1 MFKVKDWKSVQWCPI
16 FFCALWAYL
25 NPSLWPLVLIIWFGL
40 SFSAVLVNETPVLP
54 YLQAVGDLDEIE
66 LLPEGTNV
74 RESSSNGMLST
85 GLPNTDTCD
94 NPYLRPAKRL
104 RRTLKTSWL
113 ELKPAS
119 AGICNTMNTKRV
131 LVCTQAEKPD
141 VHLALLIDWLIYCT
155 FISLLD

>member
-1 MFKVKDWKSVQWCPI
+1 MHCEDKPFTVASCFDYFV
-16 FFCALWAYL
+16 
-25 NPSLWPLVLIIWFGL
+25 
-40 SFSAVLVNETPVLP
+40 FSAVLVNETPVLP

-104 RRTLKTSWL
+104 RRTLKTS
-113 ELKPAS
+113 
-119 AGICNTMNTKRV
+119 
-131 LVCTQAEKPD
+131 
-141 VHLALLIDWLIYCT
+141 
-155 FISLLD
+155 